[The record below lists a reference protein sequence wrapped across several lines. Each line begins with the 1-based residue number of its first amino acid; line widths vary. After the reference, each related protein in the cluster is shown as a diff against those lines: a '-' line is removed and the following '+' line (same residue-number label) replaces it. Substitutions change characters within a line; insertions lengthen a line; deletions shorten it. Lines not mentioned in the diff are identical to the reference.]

1 MRAGTKEINEKI
13 FQLADDPQT
22 LIRLKQSELLRDKII
37 VTMTGSLLILRSRY
51 ERPPLTRMTNKNGR
65 YLRQESYEENDCRG
79 FFGEVR
85 KLLRRYDPFETSHLC
100 SAALGFRLM
109 TVTKAFGMTLHTSD
123 D

>member
-51 ERPPLTRMTNKNGR
+51 ERPPLTRVTNKNGR
-65 YLRQESYEENDCRG
+65 YLRHESFEENDC
-79 FFGEVR
+79 
-85 KLLRRYDPFETSHLC
+85 
-100 SAALGFRLM
+100 
-109 TVTKAFGMTLHTSD
+109 
-123 D
+123 